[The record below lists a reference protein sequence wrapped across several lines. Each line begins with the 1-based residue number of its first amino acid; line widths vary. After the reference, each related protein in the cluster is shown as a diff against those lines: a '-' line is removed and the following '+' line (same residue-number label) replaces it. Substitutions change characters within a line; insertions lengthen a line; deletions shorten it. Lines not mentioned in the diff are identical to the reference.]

1 MKTAAVAARPKR
13 AEHAVVPGAI
23 AGRLHKLLLLALHLH
38 LRLLRWRLRGL
49 LLLSTLGLVH
59 LRVKVLLLLLLLHS
73 LHILHLLLL
82 LLHRQGHRHT

>member
-23 AGRLHKLLLLALHLH
+23 AGRLHELLLLALHLH

-49 LLLSTLGLVH
+49 LMLSTLGLVH
-59 LRVKVLLLLLLLHS
+59 LRVKLLLLLLLHS

-82 LLHRQGHRHT
+82 VHRQGHRHT